1 MEEKIRDLI
10 DYVQGKGA
18 EYVDVRFKDIDTQNI
33 ETEDEK
39 LQELSKDTSKGIG
52 IRVINDGSPGF
63 AATGDLDRMQQT
75 AAKAMEIARAS
86 SVLRRDNI
94 EMAEKENIEDY
105 YETFC
110 KKDPFS
116 VSTEEKIE
124 LLLQAEEEMNKAA
137 DLHKTSASMRFQRI
151 HKIYAD
157 SEGSYIEQELTES
170 GAGIKASAVGEND
183 LQVRTYPCS
192 FGGNHAKAGY
202 EFIEDMELVEN
213 AASTA
218 REAEK
223 LTEAD
228 ECPQGEFDI
237 VIDSTQMA
245 LQIHES
251 IGHPI
256 ELDRVFGSEEAY
268 AGTSFLKP
276 EYLDEFQYGSEHVN
290 VVADATVENG
300 LGSFGYDDEGV
311 PAQKIPIIE
320 EGVFVGFLTSRTD
333 AARLGQ
339 NSAGTCRADG
349 WENLPLIRMT
359 NINLLPGDL
368 EFEELISDIDYG
380 LYLETNR
387 SWSIDDRRLNFQFSC
402 EIAYEIKDG
411 SLTGKIFK
419 NPIYTGHT
427 PEFWRSCA
435 GVCNEDY
442 WQLVGVPNCG
452 KGQPGQTARVG
463 HGSAPAKFR
472 NVKVGVKN
480 DE

>member
-10 DYVQGKGA
+10 DYVLGKGA
-18 EYVDVRFKDIDTQNI
+18 DYVDIRYKDIESQNI

-39 LQELSKDTSKGIG
+39 LKELQRDNSKGVG
-52 IRVINDGSPGF
+52 IRVIKNGSPGF
-63 AATGDLDRMQQT
+63 AATGDLDRLQQT
-75 AAKAMEIARAS
+75 GVRALELAGAS
-86 SVLRRDNI
+86 SILRRDEI
-94 EMAEKENIEDY
+94 ELAARESVEDY
-105 YETFC
+105 FETPYE
-110 KKDPFS
+110 KDPFS

-124 LLLQAEEEMNKAA
+124 LLLQAEAEMNKAA
-137 DLHKTSASMRFQRI
+137 DLHKSSASMRFQRI

-157 SEGSYIEQELTES
+157 SEGSYIEQELVES
-170 GAGIKASAVGEND
+170 GGGIEANAVGEDD

-213 AASTA
+213 AARTA
-218 REAEK
+218 EEAVK
-223 LTEAD
+223 LTEAE

-276 EYLDEFQYGSEHVN
+276 EYLDEFQYGSEKVN

-311 PAQKIPIIE
+311 PAQKVPIIE
-320 EGVFVGFLTSRTD
+320 EGIFAGFLTSRAD
-333 AARLGQ
+333 AARLAQTSG
-339 NSAGTCRADG
+339 GTCRADG

-359 NINLLPGDL
+359 NINLLPGDY

-380 LYLETNR
+380 LYLEANR

-411 SLTGKIFK
+411 ALTGKIFK

-435 GVCNEDY
+435 GICNEDY

-463 HGSAPAKFR
+463 HGSSPAKFR
-472 NVKVGVKN
+472 SVKVGVKN